1 MTVMT
6 KATGASKDLKAIQF
20 GDIELLTEVREG
32 FAVNL
37 IIASSSAYI
46 KEALRLFKNKFESI

>member
-20 GDIELLTEVREG
+20 GDNSHYLT
-32 FAVNL
+32 FT
-37 IIASSSAYI
+37 I
-46 KEALRLFKNKFESI
+46 KRF